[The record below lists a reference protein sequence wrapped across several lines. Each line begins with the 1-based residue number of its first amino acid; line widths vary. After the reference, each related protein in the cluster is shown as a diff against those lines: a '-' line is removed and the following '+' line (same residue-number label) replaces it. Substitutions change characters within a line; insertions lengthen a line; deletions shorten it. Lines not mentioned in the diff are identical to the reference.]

1 MSQKRI
7 MLVDDSGMMRT
18 IIRNMLMTDANLQV
32 AGSAENGKKALEQL
46 PQVEPDLILL
56 DLEMPE
62 MDGLE
67 FLRVARAKTHAK
79 IVVLSSLATAG
90 SPKAR
95 QATTLGADAVI
106 SKPSGAVS
114 FNLKEAR
121 GSELFAVMYR
131 LLDLGVPA
139 QVA

>member
-1 MSQKRI
+1 MSQKKI

-18 IIRNMLMTDANLQV
+18 IIRNMLATDANLVV
-32 AGSAENGKKALEQL
+32 AGSAENGKQALAQL
-46 PQVEPDLILL
+46 AEVQPDLILL

-67 FLRVARAKTHAK
+67 FLRVARAKTRAM
-79 IVVLSSLATAG
+79 IVVLSSVAAAS

-95 QATTLGADAVI
+95 QATSLGADAVV
-106 SKPSGAVS
+106 SKPSGAIS

-121 GSELFAVMYR
+121 GSELFGVIYR
-131 LLDLGVPA
+131 LLGLGTPA
-139 QVA
+139 LTV

>member
-1 MSQKRI
+1 MPQKKI

-18 IIRNMLMTDANLQV
+18 IIRNMLAADANLMI
-32 AGSAENGKKALEQL
+32 AGSAENGKQALQQL
-46 PQVEPDLILL
+46 PQAQPDLILL

-67 FLRVARAKTHAK
+67 FLRVARSQTKAK
-79 IVVLSSLATAG
+79 IIVLSSVAGAG

-95 QATTLGADAVI
+95 QATSLGADAVI

-131 LLDLGVPA
+131 LLGLGATAPA
-139 QVA
+139 A

>member
-1 MSQKRI
+1 MPQKKI

-18 IIRNMLMTDANLQV
+18 IIRNMLAADANLMI
-32 AGSAENGKKALEQL
+32 AGSAENGKQALQQL
-46 PQVEPDLILL
+46 PQAQPDLILL

-67 FLRVARAKTHAK
+67 FLRVARSQTKAK
-79 IVVLSSLATAG
+79 IIVLSSVAGAG

-95 QATTLGADAVI
+95 QATSLGADAVI

-121 GSELFAVMYR
+121 GSELFAVIYR
-131 LLDLGVPA
+131 LLGLGTPA
-139 QVA
+139 LAA